1 MVLEQLYPAAWL
13 ERKSHYA
20 FIIGVAYSVVGILF
34 AILIFPQSSGIASIA
49 FTSLLILPTLNQ
61 LLALEESEAAR
72 SSNFNLLRIFRE
84 HSDIFRIFLFLFI
97 GIMLTYGLFSILL
110 PSLATSKFF
119 EEQVDVAGLAGFASG
134 RGLFSAILINN
145 LIVLLVAFVSSFVYG
160 SGSVFI
166 ITWNA
171 SVWGVFFG
179 LLARSSAGA
188 TAYGPWVYFTLV
200 MLAVAP
206 HLISEA
212 SAYFLTAISGG
223 IISKATIREKI
234 MSRTFVHIISDSLV
248 IFAAS
253 VIVLIIAAVIEVA
266 ITPAILGSFGL

>member
-179 LLARSSAGA
+179 LLARISAGA

>member
-61 LLALEESEAAR
+61 LLALEESQAAQAPGL
-72 SSNFNLLRIFRE
+72 SLRRLFRA

-97 GIMLTYGLFSILL
+97 GIMLTYGMFAIML

-119 EEQVDVAGLAGFASG
+119 EEQVDVAGLTGFATG
-134 RGLFSAILINN
+134 GGLFSAILINN
-145 LIVLLVAFVSSFVYG
+145 FIVLLVAFVSSFVYG

-188 TAYGPWVYFTLV
+188 ASYSPFVYFSLV
-200 MLAVAP
+200 LLAVAP

-223 IISKATIREKI
+223 IISKAVIKEKI
-234 MSRTFVHIISDSLV
+234 MSRTFVRIISGSLV
-248 IFAAS
+248 IFAVS
-253 VIVLIIAAVIEVA
+253 VVVLIVAAAIEVGV
-266 ITPAILGSFGL
+266 TPWILGSFGL